1 MAEGDG
7 LENRCGVQAS
17 PWVRIPH
24 PPLRDRMPR
33 EVRMRAVVIDKPGG
47 PDVLRLSEVPGLTP
61 APDEVVLATAAAG
74 VNRADLMQ
82 RQGFY
87 PPPPGASPYPG
98 LECSG
103 RVTAVGSAV
112 TGLPTG
118 SRTAVIVRW

>member
-17 PWVRIPH
+17 PWGRIPH

-87 PPPPGASPYPG
+87 PPPPGAPERCDMGCES
-98 LECSG
+98 
-103 RVTAVGSAV
+103 T
-112 TGLPTG
+112 
-118 SRTAVIVRW
+118 